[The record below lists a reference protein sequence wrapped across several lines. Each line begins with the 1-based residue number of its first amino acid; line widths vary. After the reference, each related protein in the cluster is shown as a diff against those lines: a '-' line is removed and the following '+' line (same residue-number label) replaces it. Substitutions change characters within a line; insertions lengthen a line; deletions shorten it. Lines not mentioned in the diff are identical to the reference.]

1 MIISSLLFI
10 FFIIYVSFNYYSIT
24 NSRLLKP
31 IHFKLPDKDFTN
43 NRYSKKKVPL
53 VVDTIIIGSGI
64 SGLTVASLLAK
75 FGKKVLV
82 LEQHYVA
89 GGSTHV
95 FEEDGIE
102 HETGYHYIGNVHK
115 RQVLFDI
122 LSDKKIEWCQL
133 GEETKEKIYDE
144 IIIGEN
150 HYKFESGVQFLK
162 QYLIDK
168 FPHEHKGIIQYFD
181 LVKIVAKK
189 DIFFLLK
196 VFPYKFISSLI
207 KYIDPVF
214 YNYSQTSAYDTI
226 KTYIKDEELI
236 SVLCGQMGDYG
247 QTPKEASFFIH
258 ASIVNHYLDGGWYPK
273 GGPKV
278 IANNIIKT
286 IEEYNGT
293 VLVGKAVKSLFIRNN
308 KCIGVI
314 MENGDLIYADSVIS
328 SIGFKNTFTKLLENI
343 NYKDKAL
350 YDKFL
355 KDYKPSVQHLYTFVK
370 LKGTPQELGLP
381 SSNYWI
387 YPDKDFEKVFKD
399 FDNDPFEAPLP
410 VFIAFSCAK
419 DTTWNERYPGYS
431 NAILITT
438 ISKDFFTQWEDD
450 RCAHRS
456 EEYKNLKNTIGKR
469 LIDEELFKHFPQLKD
484 KVVSFNVAT
493 PLTTQY
499 YFNNLDGDSYGMKM
513 DKNRLLNG
521 ELVRPRTSI
530 ENLYLTGQDIV
541 TMGITGAMMA
551 GIMTAN
557 VVMKYDNMIDIIK
570 GNNIIKELMR
580 RTFNY

>member
-1 MIISSLLFI
+1 MIISLFLLF
-10 FFIIYVSFNYYSIT
+10 FFIIYVSFNYYKIT
-24 NSRLLKP
+24 NYRLTKP
-31 IHFKLPDKDFTN
+31 IHFKLPQRDYTN

-89 GGSTHV
+89 GGTTHV

-115 RQVLFDI
+115 RKDLFSI
-122 LSDKKIEWCQL
+122 LTDEKLEWCQL
-133 GEETKEKIYDE
+133 GEENDKKIYDE

-150 HYKFESGVQFLK
+150 HYKFESGVNYLK
-162 QYLIDK
+162 NYLIDK
-168 FPHEHKGIIQYFD
+168 FPHEADGIIQYFD
-181 LVKIVAKK
+181 LVRTVAKK
-189 DIFFLLK
+189 DAFFLLK
-196 VFPYKFISSLI
+196 IFPFKYISLFI

-214 YNYSQTSAYDTI
+214 YYYSQTSAYDTI
-226 KTYIKDEELI
+226 KSLVKDEELI

-247 QTPKEASFFIH
+247 QTPKEANFFIH

-273 GGPKV
+273 GGPKI

-308 KCIGVI
+308 KCIGVV
-314 MENGDLIYADSVIS
+314 MENGDIIYADNVVS
-328 SIGFKNTFTKLLENI
+328 SIGFKTTFTKLLKNI
-343 NYKDKAL
+343 NYKDKDL
-350 YDKFL
+350 YENYL
-355 KDYKPSVQHLYTFVK
+355 KQYKPSVQHLYTFIK

-387 YPDKDFEKVFKD
+387 YPHRDFEKVFKD
-399 FDNDPFEAPLP
+399 FDNDPFLAPIP
-410 VFIAFSCAK
+410 SFIAFSCAK
-419 DTTWNERYPGYS
+419 DSSWNERYSGYS

-438 ISKDFFTQWEDD
+438 ISKDFFTQWEND

-456 EEYKNLKNTIGKR
+456 EDYKKLKNLIGKR
-469 LIDEELFKHFPQLKD
+469 LIDEGLFVHFPQLKD

-499 YFNNLDGDSYGMKM
+499 YFNNLDGDSYGMRM

-521 ELVRPRTSI
+521 DLIRPTTSI

-551 GIMTAN
+551 GIITAS
-557 VVMKYDNMIDIIK
+557 VIMKYDNLIDIIK
-570 GNNIIKELMR
+570 GNNIVKELLKR
-580 RTFNY
+580 KKII